1 MFDLQHLPNAVPG
14 EKIVHFLR
22 RHPITLLPVI
32 FGYLLVVLIPII
44 GFFYLF
50 TYEPAIVKD
59 PVIFPAIIIL
69 SSLIFL
75 FAWLILFQMFMDY
88 YLDIW
93 VVTTRRILNIE
104 HTGLFN
110 RVVSELRLY
119 RIQDVTAQINGFLH
133 TVLNFGFLEIQT
145 AGEKTRFVFEE
156 VPRPMTVSK
165 SILELSEID
174 RREHLDE
181 SIENLGG
188 KR

>member
-1 MFDLQHLPNAVPG
+1 MFDLNHLPNQIPG

-22 RHPITLLPVI
+22 RHPITLLPII
-32 FGYLLVVLIPII
+32 FGYLVIILIPLI
-44 GFFYLF
+44 GFSYLF
-50 TYEPAIVKD
+50 AYEPAIMND
-59 PVIFPAIIIL
+59 PVLFPVIVLI
-69 SSLIFL
+69 SSIVFL
-75 FAWLILFQMFMDY
+75 YAWLILFQMFMDY

-93 VVTTRRILNIE
+93 IVTTRRILNVE

-156 VPRPMTVSK
+156 ISNPMSVSK
-165 SILELSEID
+165 SILELAEID
-174 RREHLDE
+174 RKEHLDE
-181 SIENLGG
+181 TVEELAG
-188 KR
+188 